1 MKIKRIVVG
10 MLETNCYLLYNGKE
24 MIVVDP
30 GADAKKIIGEIE
42 EIGINPKYIVNTH
55 GHPDHVTAN
64 GEVEKKTGAKILEN
78 LQEGEKI
85 TVGGSDLRIMH
96 TPGHTKDS
104 VCLKG
109 EGFLIGG
116 DVLFVDGHG
125 RTDLPG
131 GSDME
136 MRETIQRLK
145 KELPGETLIY
155 PGHGEPFA
163 IEDWKGDY

>member
-1 MKIKRIVVG
+1 
-10 MLETNCYLLYNGKE
+10 MLETNCYLFYNGEE

-30 GADAKKIIGEIE
+30 GADAKKIINEIE
-42 EIGINPKYIVNTH
+42 KIGINPKFIVNTH

-64 GEVEKKTGAKILEN
+64 REVEEATGAEILEN

-85 TVGGSDLRIMH
+85 EVGDSDLRITH

-104 VCLKG
+104 ICLKG

-116 DVLFVDGHG
+116 DLLFIDGHG

-136 MRETIQRLK
+136 MKETIQRLK
-145 KELPGETLIY
+145 KELPGKTLIY
-155 PGHGEPFA
+155 PGHGESFTMD
-163 IEDWKGDY
+163 EWKGDY